1 MYHHTVT
8 KASPKIS
15 LNTQILIG
23 AAIGI
28 IGGIIFNRI
37 GIDSPVTKQVVFICG
52 IAGGVFIGLLKMI
65 LVPLIFT
72 SIATGVANLQAHANM
87 KRVWVCTLGY
97 FFVASSLALIL
108 GMVAVNFVKPGAGMS
123 IDLFKDA
130 MSTAAPKTMTVGQF
144 FQSFLN
150 GLFMNPIEAM
160 AKTEVLS
167 VVIFAML
174 FGLAMVSLG
183 ERTKTIRAFLNET
196 FDIIMLLVNWIMI
209 IAPIGIMA
217 LLMKLVATQNLAL
230 LQTVLKFVAVVL
242 STTIFHGLVT
252 LPLLLWIVTRIS
264 PLHFF
269 ASMRDSL
276 ITAFSTSSSSA
287 TMPVTLRCVTDNLKV
302 DKRIAGFVVPLGT
315 TVNMDGTAMYEAIA
329 AIFIANLVGIEL
341 NLVQQVIVFWTAM
354 LASIGAP
361 GIPSAGMVTMVM
373 VLQSVGLPAE
383 AIALLLPIDRPLDA
397 IRTVVNVEGDA
408 VGSLIV
414 QKLTQKPA

>member
-8 KASPKIS
+8 KASHKIS

-23 AAIGI
+23 AAIGV

-37 GIDSPVTKQVVFICG
+37 GIESPVTKQAVYLCG
-52 IAGGVFIGLLKMI
+52 LVGGVFIGLLKMI

>member
-1 MYHHTVT
+1 M
-8 KASPKIS
+8 
-15 LNTQILIG
+15 LIG
-23 AAIGI
+23 AAIGV

-183 ERTKTIRAFLNET
+183 ERTKTIRGFLNET

-414 QKLTQKPA
+414 QKMTQKPA

>member
-8 KASPKIS
+8 KAHLKIS

-23 AAIGI
+23 AAIGV
-28 IGGIIFNRI
+28 IGGIVLNHN
-37 GIDSPVTKQVVFICG
+37 GIDSPLTKQTVYICG
-52 IAGGVFIGLLKMI
+52 LAGGVFIGLLKMI

-87 KRVWVCTLGY
+87 KRVWACTLGY
-97 FFVASSLALIL
+97 FFIASTLALIL
-108 GMVAVNFVKPGAGMS
+108 GMIAVNIVKPGVGMS
-123 IDLFKDA
+123 IDLFKDV
-130 MSTAAPKTMTVGQF
+130 MSTADPKTMTVGQF
-144 FQSFLN
+144 LESFLK
-150 GLFMNPIEAM
+150 GLFMNPVEAM
-160 AKTEVLS
+160 AKTEVLP

-174 FGLAMVSLG
+174 FGLAMVALG
-183 ERTKTIRAFLNET
+183 ERTKTIRGFLNET
-196 FDIIMLLVNWIMI
+196 FDIIMLLVNWIMVL
-209 IAPIGIMA
+209 APVGIMA
-217 LLMKLVATQNLAL
+217 LLMKLIATQNMEL
-230 LQTVLKFVAVVL
+230 LQTVLKFVAVVV

-252 LPLLLWIVTRIS
+252 LPLMLWIVTRIS

-269 ASMRDSL
+269 TNMRDSL

-287 TMPVTLRCVTDNLKV
+287 TMPITLRCVTDNLKV
-302 DKRIAGFVVPLGT
+302 DRRIAGFVVPLGT

-341 NLVQQVIVFWTAM
+341 NMVQQVIVFWTAM

-383 AIALLLPIDRPLDA
+383 AIALLLPLDRPLDA

-414 QKLTQKPA
+414 QKLTQKAA

>member
-8 KASPKIS
+8 KASHKIS

-23 AAIGI
+23 AAIGV

-37 GIDSPVTKQVVFICG
+37 GIDSPVTKQAVYLCG
-52 IAGGVFIGLLKMI
+52 LVGGVFIGLLKMI